1 MTSILSFIIGI
12 FVGVIIVSYLKIKSE
27 KELNNQITN
36 TEDNYER
43 TIIDLK
49 NEIASYKDI
58 INSLNKEFEQL
69 KRK

>member
-12 FVGVIIVSYLKIKSE
+12 FIGIIIVSYLKIKSE

-49 NEIASYKDI
+49 NEISSYKDI